1 MRVVDLLGALRRRW
15 FLIAACAIICAGV
28 AGVYSKVTT
37 KIYRAEAVISV
48 TPAKFDYGSGLAAQ
62 QLLANYAVNIT
73 RPDVLSSLNNQLKLD
88 ISPSRLA
95 TMISATSDNTALT
108 ITVTVDD
115 TDPNRAAAIANTL
128 TNIFITTQTQ
138 YNLAHLNPD
147 VDAHLVQPAVAPGGP
162 NSPKTKI
169 NVLAGLLLGL
179 LLGGGAAYVLD
190 VWDDR
195 LRSEHDV
202 EAGLGLPL
210 LGTVPHFRGVAVP
223 QPAPPS
229 DSDRRRA
236 NTDVGQPVG
245 GARR

>member
-15 FLIAACAIICAGV
+15 FIIAACAILCAGV

-37 KIYRAEAVISV
+37 KIYRAAAVISV
-48 TPAKFDYGSGLAAQ
+48 SPAKFDYGSGLAAQ

-73 RPDVLSSLNNQLKLD
+73 RPDVLSSLDKQLNLD
-88 ISPSRLA
+88 ISPTQLA
-95 TMISATSDNTALT
+95 TMITATSDNTALT

-162 NSPKTKI
+162 NRPKTKI
-169 NVLAGLLLGL
+169 NVLAGLLL
-179 LLGGGAAYVLD
+179 D

-195 LRSEHDV
+195 LRTEHDV
-202 EAGLGLPL
+202 EAGLGMAL
-210 LGTVPHFRGVAVP
+210 LGAIPHFQGVALP
-223 QPAPPS
+223 QASPPS
-229 DSDRRRA
+229 DNGRLREHEGI
-236 NTDVGQPVG
+236 GQPVG
-245 GARR
+245 GTRR